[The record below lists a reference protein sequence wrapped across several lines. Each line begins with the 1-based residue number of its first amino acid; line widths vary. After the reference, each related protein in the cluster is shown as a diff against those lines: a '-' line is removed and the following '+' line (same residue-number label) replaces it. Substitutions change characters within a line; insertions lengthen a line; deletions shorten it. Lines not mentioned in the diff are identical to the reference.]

1 MSVFNSVG
9 TTIKKYGSSVRIIN
23 GSTACSTKAFV
34 EPLRYKNKVYIG
46 GEYHQ
51 LGSFKKEKYLYIGV
65 PQMNLEENNTVI
77 EMHENKYIVKR
88 CEKYYVKDIPVYVWA
103 ILQPYGE
110 ALEDEYDAD
119 TKTA

>member
-1 MSVFNSVG
+1 MSILNCVAAA
-9 TTIKKYGSSVRIIN
+9 IEKYGSSVRIIN
-23 GSTACSTKAFV
+23 GDKAYCTKAFV

-46 GEYHQ
+46 GEYHR
-51 LGSFKKEKYLYIGV
+51 LGFYKKDKYLYIGA
-65 PQMNLEENNTVI
+65 PKTSLAENSTVI
-77 EMHENKYIVKR
+77 EMHESKYIVKR

-110 ALEDEYDAD
+110 ESEDEYDAD